1 MPDQLE
7 SLKKLQAID
16 AQLYQLKR
24 QQVEKPKELERVA
37 AAVAA
42 EEAKLAAATE
52 RMKSLQL
59 AQKEK
64 ELDLQTREANVKKLQ
79 GQLFQL
85 KTNKEY
91 AAMQRE
97 IDAHKA
103 DNSVLEE
110 DIIKLFDAIEQATKE
125 RQTEHARVVQE
136 QARLAKERQ
145 RIEEDLAIIADSIGK
160 LERQREAAL
169 PDVPKAALDV
179 YERVLVLRHGLAL
192 VSLVNDACGGCHR
205 RMPPQV
211 VNEVYLKAKL
221 VTCESCNRILFFDEA
236 HSKL

>member
-1 MPDQLE
+1 MADQLDA
-7 SLKKLQAID
+7 LKKLQAID
-16 AQLYQLKR
+16 AQLYQLRR
-24 QQVEKPKELERVA
+24 QQRETPKALEQVA

-52 RMKSLQL
+52 RLKTLQL

-64 ELDLQTREANVKKLQ
+64 EIELQTREASVKKLQ

-110 DIIKLFDAIEQATKE
+110 DIIKLFDAIEHAARN
-125 RQTEHARVVQE
+125 RQTEHARVTQE
-136 QARLAKERQ
+136 QERLAKERQ
-145 RIEEDLAIIADSIGK
+145 RLEQELAVIGEQLSV
-160 LERQREAAL
+160 LERDRQAAL
-169 PDVPKAALDV
+169 PDVPNRALDA
-179 YERVLVLRHGLAL
+179 YDRILALRDGLAL
-192 VSLVNDACGGCHR
+192 VPLMNDACGGCHR

-211 VNEVYLKAKL
+211 INEVYLKTKL
-221 VTCESCNRILFFDEA
+221 VMCESCSRILYFDDA